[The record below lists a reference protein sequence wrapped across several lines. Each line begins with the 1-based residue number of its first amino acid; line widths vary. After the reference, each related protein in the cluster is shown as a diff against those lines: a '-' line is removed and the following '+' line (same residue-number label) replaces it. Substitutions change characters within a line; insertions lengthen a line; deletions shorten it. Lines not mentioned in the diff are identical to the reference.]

1 MKRTIATLLLLI
13 FGAMLAACAWRAETD
28 PAAPPEKS
36 VVRLAA
42 PYDNPQNTQVL
53 QQLVDRYNAQQEQ
66 VEAQLLLYAY
76 PDYGQTL
83 QALATK
89 GEQPELMLV
98 DNAEIPALARQ
109 GTLAIIEVWLNT
121 TGLMDQLDPD
131 LLVSPDEGEA
141 LYACPFLCWTYTLYC
156 NLHDIT
162 GEECRQLTDWQ
173 AFLQTGQK
181 YSGTGKSIFAI
192 AAADTEELTY
202 QFQELLLAEQSNLHT
217 LRVAEDCRA
226 LEGLAALVADGC
238 LPQECLDWNQ
248 ADLTRR
254 FAQGALVTMLNRS
267 TQAAYLRTLDP
278 SFEWEMLPLPIGEG
292 GGHVMGIQ
300 SIVVSAAAG
309 QEAYDL
315 LEWLMQPQQAET
327 VATQL
332 GSIAVRTDVQQQ
344 LADST
349 PAWQQELRYGG
360 NFRSWSMMSRAIR
373 TGVRDLLMEQKTA
386 PAVLQDMQYTIDRYY
401 IW

>member
-1 MKRTIATLLLLI
+1 M
-13 FGAMLAACAWRAETD
+13 CSSD
-28 PAAPPEKS
+28 
-36 VVRLAA
+36 
-42 PYDNPQNTQVL
+42 
-53 QQLVDRYNAQQEQ
+53 
-66 VEAQLLLYAY
+66 
-76 PDYGQTL
+76 
-83 QALATK
+83 
-89 GEQPELMLV
+89 
-98 DNAEIPALARQ
+98 
-109 GTLAIIEVWLNT
+109 
-121 TGLMDQLDPD
+121 
-131 LLVSPDEGEA
+131 
-141 LYACPFLCWTYTLYC
+141 
-156 NLHDIT
+156 
-162 GEECRQLTDWQ
+162 
-173 AFLQTGQK
+173 
-181 YSGTGKSIFAI
+181 
-192 AAADTEELTY
+192 
-202 QFQELLLAEQSNLHT
+202 
-217 LRVAEDCRA
+217 
-226 LEGLAALVADGC
+226 
-238 LPQECLDWNQ
+238 
-248 ADLTRR
+248 
-254 FAQGALVTMLNRS
+254 
-267 TQAAYLRTLDP
+267 
-278 SFEWEMLPLPIGEG
+278 LPLPIGEG

>member
-13 FGAMLAACAWRAETD
+13 FGAALAACAWRAETD
-28 PAAPPEKS
+28 PAAPTEKT

-98 DNAEIPALARQ
+98 DNAEIPALVRQ

-141 LYACPFLCWTYTLYC
+141 LYACPFLCWTYALYC

>member
-131 LLVSPDEGEA
+131 LLVSPDEGDA
-141 LYACPFLCWTYTLYC
+141 LYACPFLCWTYALYC
-156 NLHDIT
+156 NLHED
-162 GEECRQLTDWQ
+162 R
-173 AFLQTGQK
+173 
-181 YSGTGKSIFAI
+181 KS
-192 AAADTEELTY
+192 
-202 QFQELLLAEQSNLHT
+202 
-217 LRVAEDCRA
+217 
-226 LEGLAALVADGC
+226 
-238 LPQECLDWNQ
+238 
-248 ADLTRR
+248 
-254 FAQGALVTMLNRS
+254 
-267 TQAAYLRTLDP
+267 
-278 SFEWEMLPLPIGEG
+278 
-292 GGHVMGIQ
+292 
-300 SIVVSAAAG
+300 VV
-309 QEAYDL
+309 
-315 LEWLMQPQQAET
+315 
-327 VATQL
+327 
-332 GSIAVRTDVQQQ
+332 
-344 LADST
+344 
-349 PAWQQELRYGG
+349 
-360 NFRSWSMMSRAIR
+360 
-373 TGVRDLLMEQKTA
+373 
-386 PAVLQDMQYTIDRYY
+386 
-401 IW
+401 

>member
-141 LYACPFLCWTYTLYC
+141 LYACPFLCWTYALYC

-278 SFEWEMLPLPIGEG
+278 SFEWEMLPL
-292 GGHVMGIQ
+292 Q
-300 SIVVSAAAG
+300 
-309 QEAYDL
+309 
-315 LEWLMQPQQAET
+315 
-327 VATQL
+327 
-332 GSIAVRTDVQQQ
+332 
-344 LADST
+344 
-349 PAWQQELRYGG
+349 
-360 NFRSWSMMSRAIR
+360 
-373 TGVRDLLMEQKTA
+373 
-386 PAVLQDMQYTIDRYY
+386 
-401 IW
+401 